1 MFACFQKKSSMAKH
15 VFKIISCKR
24 SGEGI
29 HMLAIAA
36 GISVSDM
43 VGYFF
48 QGRKL
53 ASVNRF

>member
-1 MFACFQKKSSMAKH
+1 MLACFQKKSSMAKH

-36 GISVSDM
+36 DISVSDM
-43 VGYFF
+43 VGYFS
-48 QGRKL
+48 KEE
-53 ASVNRF
+53 N

>member
-1 MFACFQKKSSMAKH
+1 MAKH

-36 GISVSDM
+36 DISVSDM
-43 VGYFF
+43 VGYFS
-48 QGRKL
+48 KEE
-53 ASVNRF
+53 N